1 MTPNFTWWVFL
12 CPSYPSWGSG
22 FFLVVLC
29 CQFLQ
34 CISPLFRWP
43 WLQRIFVLVSEQSWG
58 VPIQRVWITSC
69 PCLAFLLVTYI
80 KIMILCLVNF
90 WIDGPTLLKMILN
103 CNALFKIPLFFLK
116 WLFSGDNGKDC
127 AQKLLSL
134 SGTHFF
140 NQYLEA
146 SKKIQESK
154 IASKRS

>member
-22 FFLVVLC
+22 FFFGCPLLPVFAMDFSFVPVTLVAKNLC
-29 CQFLQ
+29 FG
-34 CISPLFRWP
+34 
-43 WLQRIFVLVSEQSWG
+43 EQSWG

-69 PCLAFLLVTYI
+69 THLAFLLVTYI

-146 SKKIQESK
+146 SKKLQESK